1 MKIFVSYRSVNRALV
16 NQLVTDLGDM
26 EHEVWYDQELE
37 GGQMWWDNILT
48 HIRWCDLLVFA
59 LTPQSIESYPCQLEY
74 GYANAVR
81 RHIIP
86 VLLAEGVNYN
96 LLPVLL
102 QERQIINY
110 SERSIDSYK
119 RLASAIRSL
128 PPVPALPDPLP
139 EAPGVP
145 ISPLAQVKS
154 QIDNPILEY
163 EQQLALFH
171 QLKSYLQNPD
181 YDGDAR
187 LLLERLSEHPMLR
200 ASVLRDIEASLKTPP
215 VSRHSTK
222 ELRLELDN
230 IFTDLEKQP
239 PSETSKPA
247 QPASQPPAAAQPF
260 AQPPVSS
267 SAQSPAQAESTPP
280 PVPVSAP
287 VFDLDEGETIVKTF
301 SINFNTVGAGGAGL
315 VSGLFTYGVGTV
327 ATAVAR
333 NAAKR
338 ELWLTNKR
346 LVFCARANTEQ
357 HIVVPY
363 DQIAEIKKVSK
374 LTDPS
379 IQLKTKGGVECNFSL
394 VAGAGFLY
402 GNRDELINAVHT
414 LLSERPGQ

>member
-16 NQLVTDLGDM
+16 NTLVTDLTDM
-26 EHEVWYDQELE
+26 EHDVWYDQELE

-59 LTPQSIESYPCQLEY
+59 LTPQSMESYPCQLEY
-74 GYANAVR
+74 TYANALR

-86 VLLAEGVNYN
+86 VLLVDGVNYN

-110 SERSIDSYK
+110 TERTIDTYK
-119 RLASAIRSL
+119 RLDRAIRSL
-128 PPVPALPDPLP
+128 PSASPLPDPLP
-139 EAPGVP
+139 EPPGVP

-154 QIDNPILEY
+154 QIDNPTLEF
-163 EQQLALFH
+163 EQQLAIFH

-200 ASVLRDIEASLKTPP
+200 ASVLRDIEAALKTPA
-215 VSRHSTK
+215 VSRHSTQ
-222 ELRLELDN
+222 ELRRELDGL
-230 IFTDLEKQP
+230 FEQLEKKREAANP
-239 PSETSKPA
+239 ASA
-247 QPASQPPAAAQPF
+247 QPA
-260 AQPPVSS
+260 V
-267 SAQSPAQAESTPP
+267 TPP
-280 PVPVSAP
+280 PPEPVAAAPESMPEPASAPVSAP
-287 VFDLDEGETIVKTF
+287 VFELDAGESVVKKF
-301 SINFNTVGAGGAGL
+301 SINFNSIGAGGAGL
-315 VSGLFTYGVGTV
+315 LSGLFTYGATTV

-338 ELWLTNKR
+338 ELWLTDR
-346 LVFCARANTEQ
+346 RMVFCARTVTEQ

-363 DQIAEIKKVSK
+363 DQIAEIKKIAK

-379 IQLKTKGGVECNFSL
+379 VQLKTKSGVEYNFSL

-402 GNRDELINAVHT
+402 GNRDELLNTIHQLT
-414 LLSERPGQ
+414 GPRT

>member
-16 NQLVTDLGDM
+16 NTLVTDLADM

-74 GYANAVR
+74 TYANALR

-86 VLLAEGVNYN
+86 VLLVAGVNYN

-110 SERSIDSYK
+110 TQRTIDTYK
-119 RLASAIRSL
+119 RLDRAIRSL
-128 PPVPALPDPLP
+128 PPLPAAPDPLP
-139 EAPGVP
+139 EPPGVP

-154 QIDNPILEY
+154 QIDHPTLEF
-163 EQQLALFH
+163 EQQLAIFH

-200 ASVLRDIEASLKTPP
+200 ASVLRDIEAALKTPA
-215 VSRHSTK
+215 VSRHSTQ

-230 IFTDLEKQP
+230 LFQDLETTAPSANPTPIQP
-239 PSETSKPA
+239 VVTPPEA
-247 QPASQPPAAAQPF
+247 APASMPAAA
-260 AQPPVSS
+260 
-267 SAQSPAQAESTPP
+267 PAS
-280 PVPVSAP
+280 VPLSAP
-287 VFDLDEGETIVKTF
+287 LFDLDPGEDIVKKF
-301 SINFNTVGAGGAGL
+301 NINFNSIGAGGAGL
-315 VSGLFTYGVGTV
+315 LSGLFTYGATTV

-346 LVFCARANTEQ
+346 MVFCARTVTEQ

-363 DQIAEIKKVSK
+363 DQIAEIKKISK

-379 IQLKTKGGVECNFSL
+379 VQIKTKAGVEYNFSL

-402 GNRDELINAVHT
+402 GNRDELLNTVHQLT
-414 LLSERPGQ
+414 GPRT